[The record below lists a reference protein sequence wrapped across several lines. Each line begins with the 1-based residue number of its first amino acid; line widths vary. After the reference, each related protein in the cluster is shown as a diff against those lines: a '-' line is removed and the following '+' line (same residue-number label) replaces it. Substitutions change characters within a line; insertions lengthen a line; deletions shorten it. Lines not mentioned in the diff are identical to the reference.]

1 LASLTTGRFGQVSF
15 SQGELSEVEG
25 YLEEFIAA
33 HLQRPLKSRAFLRL
47 SP

>member
-15 SQGELSEVEG
+15 YQGGLGEVEA
-25 YLEEFIAA
+25 YLEGFIDA